1 VNYTSARLTPVQPS
15 ASVEVSQAAR
25 ALKAKGIEIID
36 LGLGEPDFDTPR
48 HIIDA
53 AHEAALAGQTR
64 YTPMAGTAALK
75 LAVSKAYAMTGWRI
89 GYAAGPAELI
99 AGMTKVQSQV
109 SSAPCSIAQAAATVA
124 LNGPQEDVEI
134 FRRAYEARRDLIVD
148 SVAEIPS
155 LKLAPPGGAF
165 YAFIDCAAFIGSSSP
180 GGKTITTDVDVAEVL
195 LHEAH
200 VAEVPGSAY
209 GMSPYFRIS
218 TASSETLLASAMER
232 ISIFLSKFSKS

>member
-1 VNYTSARLTPVQPS
+1 MLTYS
-15 ASVEVSQAAR
+15 ETD
-25 ALKAKGIEIID
+25 LKALGDIIQKHPSILTLSDEIY
-36 LGLGEPDFDTPR
+36 E
-48 HIIDA
+48 HIIFDN
-53 AHEAALAGQTR
+53 QTFISFAKAC
-64 YTPMAGTAALK
+64 PDLK
-75 LAVSKAYAMTGWRI
+75 SQVLTVNGVSKAYAMTGWRI

-180 GGKTITTDVDVAEVL
+180 GGKTIKTDVDFAEVL

-200 VAEVPGSAY
+200 VAVVPGSAY

-232 ISIFLSKFSKS
+232 ISIFLSKFSKP